1 MALSTNFMAGVNW
14 IFRAARKYHRFG
26 YGHAAAMIALLIL
39 TVSSARE
46 AFAAAPPVT
55 VRVGYP
61 QPSGAQLPL
70 WVMSEA
76 KLDQKYGFDLQNI
89 YISGG
94 ARLAQTLVAGDI
106 DMATTGGAVINAVL
120 SGADLV
126 YVALIVPTYGFS
138 VYARPDVKDIASLK
152 GKVVGVMTKGAS
164 SDHSMIAVLRH
175 NHLTPGQ
182 DVKFLYLGGVREALA
197 ALERGIVSAS
207 VLSAPTT
214 LVARRLGFKE
224 VVNIATL
231 KLPYIHNG
239 LVAPRALTRQQPER
253 IKAFLRGY
261 IAATK
266 VSNEDPQISK
276 RALARFLAT
285 NDSAIVD
292 EAYDTFRGVF
302 PKVPYF
308 TDDNIRA
315 VLSVADHPKAAS
327 ADPKDFYDNH
337 FIKEL
342 EDSGFIQELY
352 GRR

>member
-1 MALSTNFMAGVNW
+1 MSFVLFVVKPSSHLVGAVAAL
-14 IFRAARKYHRFG
+14 AALIISGLLFLL
-26 YGHAAAMIALLIL
+26 AAAP
-39 TVSSARE
+39 VS
-46 AFAAAPPVT
+46 FAAAAPIT

-76 KLDQKYGFDLQNI
+76 KLDKKYGFDLQNI
-89 YISGG
+89 YVSGG
-94 ARLAQTLVAGDI
+94 ARLTQTLVAGDI

-120 SGADLV
+120 SGAELV
-126 YVALIVPTYGFS
+126 YIALIVPTYGFS
-138 VYARPDVKDIASLK
+138 VYARSDLKDISGLK

-164 SDHSMIAVLRH
+164 ADHSMIAVLRH

-214 LVARRLGFKE
+214 LLARRMGFKE

-231 KLPYIHNG
+231 NLPYVHNG
-239 LVAPRALTRQQPER
+239 LVTRRSLVRQQPER
-253 IKAFLRGY
+253 IKAFLRAY

-266 VSNEDPQISK
+266 VSNEDPVISK

-285 NDSAIVD
+285 NDTEVID
-292 EAYDTFRGVF
+292 EAYDTFRGIF
-302 PKVPYF
+302 PKMPYF
-308 TDDNIRA
+308 TEDNIRA
-315 VLSVADHPKAAS
+315 VLSVADHPKAAG
-327 ADPKDFYDNH
+327 ADPKEFFDNR

-342 EDSGFIQELY
+342 EDSGFVKELY
-352 GRR
+352 GQK